1 MSFQTK
7 QETITGYIMTVP
19 DGETEE
25 GARASLQ
32 SDDGVVYFILP
43 KGMGLDLM
51 EHINAKA
58 EVNGLVEERGG
69 SRFILVRNYAVQ
81 DGFEDDWYDDND

>member
-1 MSFQTK
+1 MSPQEK
-7 QETITGYIMTVP
+7 QETIIGYIMTVP

-32 SDDGVVYFILP
+32 TDDGVEYFILP
-43 KGMGLDLM
+43 KGMGLDLT
-51 EHINAKA
+51 EHVNARA
-58 EVNGLVEERGG
+58 EVNGLVNEQGD
-69 SRFILVRNYAVQ
+69 SRFILVRSYSVQ